1 MITIICFP
9 SPSYRPCRKLLKEPT
24 DFSRGFFV
32 IVMGRRT
39 VFNLT
44 TLASFFRM
52 RICTF
57 PEKTPMTLRPAVAHP
72 VRRCHTWPLFA
83 WLTSFDGKFIRADTC
98 SFYFLPPGPDSH
110 QLHSYCSSRSLF
122 LVRIGNECPPS
133 HHHLQCNRLVQS
145 LSLDCYVADSLCT
158 YSEMCKYLCL
168 SPGACLQGL
177 ASKLSSLRV
186 ATASFPGTVRI
197 KVPFTQKT

>member
-1 MITIICFP
+1 MANLYVLTPVPF
-9 SPSYRPCRKLLKEPT
+9 T
-24 DFSRGFFV
+24 FFHPD
-32 IVMGRRT
+32 
-39 VFNLT
+39 
-44 TLASFFRM
+44 
-52 RICTF
+52 RI
-57 PEKTPMTLRPAVAHP
+57 RI
-72 VRRCHTWPLFA
+72 
-83 WLTSFDGKFIRADTC
+83 SFIRTAR
-98 SFYFLPPGPDSH
+98 PD
-110 QLHSYCSSRSLF
+110 LF
-122 LVRIGNECPPS
+122 LVRIGNECPLS